1 MTESW
6 ADFRI
11 QGVYQQGL
19 GRRARF
25 HQHPFLLRRM
35 TGSIRNKILVVFY
48 LSSVLSLLGY
58 ILIYLLSQ
66 QQGELIEDSAQ
77 IPPVTEAWFRLNN
90 GMHHAV
96 SSQREW
102 LLSGNSFFR
111 EGRLTAWDKEIDP
124 ALQELDRL
132 YKASRLWQDERHV
145 ETRTFYDIRLL
156 IRNLR
161 DLQQQVEVLTFRSLA
176 SNSSL
181 PDRQDNDW
189 RLANDMMVNQILP
202 LQLNIENAIATIVR
216 WQSDFSRQNTLQI
229 RNEVLDLNIRIL
241 FIALAVFLFGW
252 ILSRLLGAQIARSL
266 QELRDAVRRVKDDN
280 FDGQIEIST
289 QDEIGE
295 LAEEFREMLIA
306 IQQRTQ
312 QLRNSFAELERATQ
326 TKSEFLTN
334 MSHEL
339 RTPLNAI
346 IGFADALLED
356 DETAVSDYQHDR
368 LGRIR
373 DSGQQLLEMINS
385 LLDLSRM
392 EAGQMQLHF
401 TEFAPREVAEE
412 VLGLLEPLTQRKH
425 LQAQLI
431 AQGELFHCRLDRDKL
446 RQMLINL
453 LGNAIKFTP
462 EGGAISVTL
471 SRQGDHF
478 RLAVHDTGIGIA
490 PEHLD
495 RIFQAF
501 QQVDSSVTRSYA
513 GTGLGLALVQ
523 LTARLLQGRI
533 EVQSQV
539 SRGSTFTLH
548 LPLDPEGT
556 EASVS

>member
-1 MTESW
+1 
-6 ADFRI
+6 
-11 QGVYQQGL
+11 
-19 GRRARF
+19 
-25 HQHPFLLRRM
+25 M

-356 DETAVSDYQHDR
+356 DETAVSDYQRDR

-556 EASVS
+556 EAPVS